1 MVEAD
6 FTRPRALNLP
16 KSARFDVVLKT
27 PKDGNLEGGVKNS
40 PLSCAPVSAA
50 IFLILE
56 MYSPFS
62 GMIQLSSVPLQAAL
76 AHLGQ

>member
-1 MVEAD
+1 MNRGETNASMCVC
-6 FTRPRALNLP
+6 AL
-16 KSARFDVVLKT
+16 A
-27 PKDGNLEGGVKNS
+27 
-40 PLSCAPVSAA
+40 VSAA

-62 GMIQLSSVPLQAAL
+62 GMIQLSSAPLQAAL